1 VSFSENLRRAED
13 FLGGGVFVC
22 LVLGRWTRIRLGA
35 EDCAINRRRCEVIL
49 TNAFRTQATMSELAD
64 RLARGEPAAFA
75 ELYDACADRLYG
87 WLVVHLRSAADAED
101 VVQETFVRLA
111 GARKKLRRV
120 ENLNA
125 YVFSIARNE
134 AARLR
139 KQTSRQ
145 QDLARPM
152 SETAHDA
159 ALALEQVE
167 LVERALSRLNDEQR
181 EMVEL
186 KMYGNLTLREI
197 AEVTGLPA
205 GTVATRYRVALVKLK
220 ETLARDGCRE

>member
-1 VSFSENLRRAED
+1 MN
-13 FLGGGVFVC
+13 
-22 LVLGRWTRIRLGA
+22 
-35 EDCAINRRRCEVIL
+35 
-49 TNAFRTQATMSELAD
+49 ELAD

-87 WLVVHLRSAADAED
+87 WLSVHLRSAADAED

-111 GARKKLRRV
+111 RARKKLRRV

-139 KQTSRQ
+139 KRTSRQ
-145 QDLARPM
+145 QALVLPPVVVA
-152 SETAHDA
+152 ADA
-159 ALALEQVE
+159 TLMLEQAE
-167 LVERALSRLNDEQR
+167 MVERALARLNDEQR
-181 EMVEL
+181 EVVEL
-186 KMYGNLTLREI
+186 KLYGDLTLREI

-205 GTVATRYRVALVKLK
+205 GTVATRYRTALVKLK
-220 ETLARDGCRE
+220 ETLARDGCRD

>member
-1 VSFSENLRRAED
+1 MN
-13 FLGGGVFVC
+13 
-22 LVLGRWTRIRLGA
+22 
-35 EDCAINRRRCEVIL
+35 
-49 TNAFRTQATMSELAD
+49 ELAD

-87 WLVVHLRSAADAED
+87 WLVVYLRSAADAED
-101 VVQETFVRLA
+101 AVQETFVRLA
-111 GARKKLRRV
+111 RARKKLRGV

-139 KQTSRQ
+139 KRTLRQ
-145 QDLARPM
+145 HQIVREGNESDSDSTL
-152 SETAHDA
+152 
-159 ALALEQVE
+159 LVEQAEVI
-167 LVERALSRLNDEQR
+167 ERALGRLTDEQR
-181 EMVEL
+181 EVVEL
-186 KMYGNLTLREI
+186 KMYGDLTLREI

-205 GTVATRYRVALVKLK
+205 GTVATRYRAALVKLK